1 MTIQFHITN
10 HTNELFSKLIKEVG
24 HVHDLLAGPAMSE
37 QDRLVREIAE
47 SNDYLRAFTSRR

>member
-1 MTIQFHITN
+1 MTIQIHKPN
-10 HTNELFSKLIKEVG
+10 HTGELFSKLIKEVG

-47 SNDYLRAFTSRR
+47 SNGYLSAFTSRR